1 MKQQES
7 TTKLAE
13 PGINQVDPSRN
24 PTELT
29 NNPA

>member
-7 TTKLAE
+7 TTKPAE
-13 PGINQVDPSRN
+13 PGITQVESSRN